1 MRNKI
6 ILSMNC
12 PKCGAKVK
20 EGASF
25 CPKCG
30 NKLSQPSNKTPFQIF
45 KEGCGLYKRLDDN
58 VDVLVYPINES
69 YRSIARTNFGVDRE
83 EEILMIRDTSFWST
97 KNQGTVLTDKG
108 IHIITD
114 NDNINDDTTINWS
127 WDIISKVEYQEQYLY
142 FYDYQGNYCN
152 IGMSYFL
159 KDGSNENIV
168 ASVGRQL
175 ASLFTKMAQAT
186 EPQASDFDICN
197 QEIGQLCEANKYKE
211 AAQRLQQC
219 AIEQPEYAS
228 SWYEWLGRVY
238 QYGLSD
244 YQCAIKAYHNAL
256 NEANLDN
263 TEWVANVKYR
273 LYNAYLGQ
281 ANNTNTDADIE
292 EIRRLALYAALHGDD
307 KEILYTN
314 DTGESFTIKQDAT
327 NDFYSMDNFYR
338 DNFLEY
344 PYNKRKILYVVK
356 QYTDLE
362 QDVLKVIRI
371 DNLPMEIAFP
381 MGHPI
386 ANQLYIGHPLL
397 RHKYSPFENYQL
409 ELIEDKV
416 REFCSIVQ
424 ALGATEINIEC
435 QNSNSGDYST
445 NGKRH
450 IEGNAGHKM
459 VDVSGS
465 YHNEYS
471 RRLIEEL
478 NHSIQLHQT
487 FTPSAAP
494 SLPEDL
500 IWYDN
505 EPSWQRLYKQRMTGS
520 LLTHEER
527 IETRKSQMV
536 ESNEMTEITGEVKTL
551 FSSAGGSWT
560 KNEESKY
567 QIQENAVLSIKVT
580 FAPMSQ
586 LSGGH
591 LPSQQAVSQS
601 SEEQQLPSI
610 QKKVVN
616 GYGKEIEV
624 NVSEDPQHPLGYI
637 KAEQEYIDE
646 LKECLADGELGG
658 SERRLLNKLRI
669 KLGISE
675 ERATELEAFL
685 QKPQLTEE
693 EQEYLEAYQDAM
705 EDGVIS
711 DKERRLLDKLMK
723 INNISEQRAKEIEH
737 LNK

>member
-1 MRNKI
+1 
-6 ILSMNC
+6 MNC

-20 EGASF
+20 DGASF
-25 CPKCG
+25 CPNCG

-45 KEGCGLYKRLDDN
+45 KEGCGFYKRFDDFC
-58 VDVLVYPINES
+58 DVLVYPIGES
-69 YRSIARTNFGVDRE
+69 FRSLARTNFGIERD

-108 IHIITD
+108 IHVICD
-114 NDNINDDTTINWS
+114 NDNINEDTTINWS
-127 WDIISKVEYQEQYLY
+127 WEIIAKVEYQEQYLY
-142 FYDYQGNYCN
+142 FYDYQGNNSY

-219 AIEQPEYAS
+219 AIEQPENAS
-228 SWYEWLGRVY
+228 FWYEWLGRVY
-238 QYGLSD
+238 HFALND
-244 YQCAIKAYHNAL
+244 YNRSIEALNNAL
-256 NEANLDN
+256 ETANQENIEWLADIKNTLYQSYLQRALENESDSDFLKARQNSLF
-263 TEWVANVKYR
+263 VS
-273 LYNAYLGQ
+273 LFG
-281 ANNTNTDADIE
+281 NNTDLDEQQKTKRQIAIE
-292 EIRRLALYAALHGDD
+292 EF
-307 KEILYTN
+307 N
-314 DTGESFTIKQDAT
+314 DLDRVHS
-327 NDFYSMDNFYR
+327 SV
-338 DNFLEY
+338 FLNS
-344 PYNKRKILYVVK
+344 PYNERKILMPVK
-356 QYTDLE
+356 QYTELDQEIINVFSL
-362 QDVLKVIRI
+362 Q
-371 DNLPMEIAFP
+371 NLPQEIDFP

-397 RHKYSPFENYQL
+397 PHKYIPFENYQL

-435 QNSNSGDYST
+435 LNSNSGDYST

-459 VDVSGS
+459 VDASGS
-465 YHNEYS
+465 YNNEYS
-471 RRLIEEL
+471 RKLIEEL
-478 NHSIQLHQT
+478 NHSIKLHQT
-487 FTPSAAP
+487 FIPSTAP
-494 SLPEDL
+494 HLPEDL
-500 IWYDN
+500 VWYNN

-536 ESNEMTEITGEVKTL
+536 ENNELSEIKGEIKTL
-551 FSSAGGSWT
+551 FASAGGTWN
-560 KNEESKY
+560 KNEEAKY
-567 QIQENAVLSIKVT
+567 QIQENAVLAINVK

-586 LSGGH
+586 FTGENIAQS
-591 LPSQQAVSQS
+591 PQAAIS
-601 SEEQQLPSI
+601 STTMALTE
-610 QKKVVN
+610 K
-616 GYGKEIEV
+616 
-624 NVSEDPQHPLGYI
+624 
-637 KAEQEYIDE
+637 EQEYIDE
-646 LKECLADGELGG
+646 LKECFADGEIGG

-675 ERATELEAFL
+675 ERATELEASL

-723 INNISEQRAKEIEH
+723 MNNISKERAKEIE
-737 LNK
+737 LLDK